1 MSPVIK
7 LYIYIPIPVVIT
19 DKPSSFKNSKG
30 VNFKWVS
37 ASKDPSRLSVS
48 LYRWLR
54 QRAFAPTA
62 NLN

>member
-19 DKPSSFKNSKG
+19 DRPIKG

-37 ASKDPSRLSVS
+37 TSKDPSRLSVS

-62 NLN
+62 KLN